1 LLLAITSLMLGAFG
15 PVEPDAGEV
24 GRDRGRGMIPGK
36 FVDAE
41 RGIELSQIPKISA
54 LIEDR

>member
-1 LLLAITSLMLGAFG
+1 
-15 PVEPDAGEV
+15 
-24 GRDRGRGMIPGK
+24 MIPGK